1 MSSKARSTVLFP
13 EPESPVRITSWR
25 ASRLSTCF
33 TGRSRSVFN
42 PALVGAGDAHIFAV
56 FCDGTAGKGE
66 VTVAA
71 RFCDLFAR
79 GRFGGGFFPPAA
91 IHYLPDLQ
99 QPRTASLCRGDQP
112 AAHRRA
118 IICV

>member
-25 ASRLSTCF
+25 ASRLSICF

-56 FCDGTAGKGE
+56 FCDGTAGGGDGPAPGLFCAF
-66 VTVAA
+66 VLPLGLGAA
-71 RFCDLFAR
+71 FFLLPFFC
-79 GRFGGGFFPPAA
+79 PAP
-91 IHYLPDLQ
+91 LP
-99 QPRTASLCRGDQP
+99 AQP
-112 AAHRRA
+112 AAPP
-118 IICV
+118 

>member
-25 ASRLSTCF
+25 ASRLSICF

-56 FCDGTAGKGE
+56 FCDGTAGDGD
-66 VTVAA
+66 TAPLG
-71 RFCDLFAR
+71 LFF
-79 GRFGGGFFPPAA
+79 GFFVCVGVGGGFFFSHFFFPVLLLVERQAPLLFGAPP
-91 IHYLPDLQ
+91 LSVQ
-99 QPRTASLCRGDQP
+99 QD
-112 AAHRRA
+112 
-118 IICV
+118 

>member
-25 ASRLSTCF
+25 ASRLSIGF

-56 FCDGTAGKGE
+56 FCDGTAGGGE
-66 VTVAA
+66 CAPAA
-71 RFCDLFAR
+71 RFWGVFVRGGLGAPFFFFLF
-79 GRFGGGFFPPAA
+79 FFPAPVRAPRPSSLPPA
-91 IHYLPDLQ
+91 L
-99 QPRTASLCRGDQP
+99 SC
-112 AAHRRA
+112 
-118 IICV
+118 

>member
-25 ASRLSTCF
+25 ASRLSGCF

-56 FCDGTAGKGE
+56 FCDGAAGDVNTAVVELFGDLIVGE
-66 VTVAA
+66 RLGTVFFFDHFLDQTLAREQPHADDFRTVHRFTAA
-71 RFCDLFAR
+71 GA
-79 GRFGGGFFPPAA
+79 
-91 IHYLPDLQ
+91 
-99 QPRTASLCRGDQP
+99 
-112 AAHRRA
+112 
-118 IICV
+118 

>member
-25 ASRLSTCF
+25 ASRLSICF

-56 FCDGTAGKGE
+56 FCDGTAGD
-66 VTVAA
+66 VHAA
-71 RFCDLFAR
+71 RRRPFCRLLC
-79 GRFGGGFFPPAA
+79 GGGLGCPFFFVYFFFPSPVRVDPASPA
-91 IHYLPDLQ
+91 LLCALPL
-99 QPRTASLCRGDQP
+99 PR
-112 AAHRRA
+112 H
-118 IICV
+118 

>member
-25 ASRLSTCF
+25 ASRLSIGF

-56 FCDGTAGKGE
+56 FCDGTAVG
-66 VTVAA
+66 VDA
-71 RFCDLFAR
+71 RVVGVFFDLFGGERA
-79 GRFGGGFFPPAA
+79 GVVFFFLLFFFLGVGGG
-91 IHYLPDLQ
+91 
-99 QPRTASLCRGDQP
+99 G
-112 AAHRRA
+112 
-118 IICV
+118 